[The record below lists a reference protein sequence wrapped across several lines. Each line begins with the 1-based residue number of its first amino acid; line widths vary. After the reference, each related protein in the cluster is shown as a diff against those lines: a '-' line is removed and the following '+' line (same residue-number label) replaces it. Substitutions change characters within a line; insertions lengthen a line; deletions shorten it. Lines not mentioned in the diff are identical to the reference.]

1 MRKYDIKNKRNIG
14 IILAIALLIIIM
26 FSLVIKVFNN
36 RDKNEYTVA
45 EKTLVFDKD
54 KTIIKTDKESVIKTK
69 WNKKYYLIKDKE
81 NIELGNTAI
90 TYNEESGIL
99 KLYGKYYE
107 ITSGD
112 EINITNGETEIKSTA
127 LTKFYK
133 LEDRKYLLVDK

>member
-99 KLYGKYYE
+99 
-107 ITSGD
+107 
-112 EINITNGETEIKSTA
+112 TEIKSTA

-133 LEDRKYLLVDK
+133 LEYRKYLLVDK